1 MAYRCSIFSRTSSS
15 DGVLPGAASDDI
27 DSSDLATVSCIFACS
42 SWLSSRVRSA
52 SFCCRML
59 ALFSTA
65 LRACMA
71 ADRAWSCRVL
81 RSSIDCSLAT
91 SWVANCC
98 AVVSYRCASSSLPAA
113 RDLSASSTACRAEA
127 CNFCTSSIVRDSF
140 ISS

>member
-1 MAYRCSIFSRTSSS
+1 M
-15 DGVLPGAASDDI
+15 LPGAASSDI
-27 DSSDLATVSCIFACS
+27 DVRLFETCSCILACS
-42 SWLSSRVRSA
+42 SWLRSFVRSA
-52 SFCCRML
+52 SFVCTVM
-59 ALFSTA
+59 ALVSTA
-65 LRACMA
+65 FFACSA
-71 ADRAWSCRVL
+71 AVSAWSCSDL

-113 RDLSASSTACRAEA
+113 RDLSASTSACRAEA